1 MVSPDLGNNTG
12 IAIQSSQKGIVTVVL
27 TNLAI
32 GATVTLTTNG
42 GTNWKMI
49 NSNLYVDDGDL
60 PPEVRLCC
68 VCVLL
73 KKKIRLY
80 ILLGNGEYKRK
91 DIPKSNLF

>member
-1 MVSPDLGNNTG
+1 LVSPDLGNNTG

-32 GATVTLTTNG
+32 GATVTLATNG

-73 KKKIRLY
+73 KKK
-80 ILLGNGEYKRK
+80 
-91 DIPKSNLF
+91 D